1 MPDPL
6 RVLGLDTSAAHCA
19 AAVVCGDRVLAERAE
34 AMTKG
39 QAERLFPLIG
49 EVMAQAGLAWSDLDA
64 IGVGIGPGNFT
75 GVRISVAAAR
85 GLALSLGIPAIGIS
99 ATEAAACG
107 APRPCRAV
115 VPLRGDEVVW
125 EDFGL
130 PQDGAGPQKA
140 MIALGQAGPSGPAE
154 GGPAPGKTCAAAER
168 AAGPEPA
175 ATMPEGNALSPDS
188 SLGGTADH
196 DVLGTAWPRPGLG
209 KDGQAGESQPPGRTA
224 EDARL
229 FALALALTGEL
240 SEHIED
246 AWPVALAAR
255 EEAGEDARHR
265 AMAIALLA
273 RVRERQ
279 GRPDEA
285 IALADEAE
293 AVLGA
298 PHPALERLRADA
310 LARVWRWS
318 EAVPLYARVAERA
331 PLDES
336 AWAALARARASA
348 GDDVGAL
355 HAARR
360 ALGLEPRHESALRSQ
375 GLALVALQA
384 PGADAARGAHDDFR
398 APDAAQALR
407 DRCDR
412 GRARAAARRGCPFRA
427 CERSRGRGREQ
438 RRQPDSDSIR
448 EKQLASCQR
457 LRLRRGNSP
466 GVQEV

>member
-6 RVLGLDTSAAHCA
+6 RVLGFDTSAAHCA

-130 PQDGAGPQKA
+130 PQDGAWPQKA

-224 EDARL
+224 EDGPALSPGAIHEAVANPPGPERQGADTRADRGKALPFAEAALSHVPAGKKEDGAGCSFAPGPRL
-229 FALALALTGEL
+229 G
-240 SEHIED
+240 HID
-246 AWPVALAAR
+246 GLPSGPPVCTPLWPVAVAVALAAHER
-255 EEAGEDARHR
+255 MTSGAAS
-265 AMAIALLA
+265 IADGSLQA
-273 RVRERQ
+273 FP
-279 GRPDEA
+279 GFAASGPRPA
-285 IALADEAE
+285 
-293 AVLGA
+293 
-298 PHPALERLRADA
+298 
-310 LARVWRWS
+310 
-318 EAVPLYARVAERA
+318 PLY
-331 PLDES
+331 
-336 AWAALARARASA
+336 
-348 GDDVGAL
+348 
-355 HAARR
+355 
-360 ALGLEPRHESALRSQ
+360 LR
-375 GLALVALQA
+375 
-384 PGADAARGAHDDFR
+384 PADAAPPRD
-398 APDAAQALR
+398 PPPVILR
-407 DRCDR
+407 
-412 GRARAAARRGCPFRA
+412 
-427 CERSRGRGREQ
+427 
-438 RRQPDSDSIR
+438 
-448 EKQLASCQR
+448 
-457 LRLRRGNSP
+457 
-466 GVQEV
+466 